1 MKTSKLSRE
10 NYLIQATDIMRKSLF
25 KPKGYKVPKVE
36 LSISWATHGNN
47 SRNTGKAKVLGQCFN
62 RASSEKG
69 INQVII
75 TPNLDGTTIDG
86 SLNILGVLV
95 HELVHAVDDC
105 VSGHG
110 KAFKDCATAV
120 GLTGPMRS
128 TGESDELKKY
138 LRKNIID
145 KLGKFPHAQ
154 VNLSKG
160 KKQTTRNI
168 KVECNCCEFS
178 FRTSRKNLELMHEQA
193 DHTNWNC
200 LACSEGTLQV
210 A

>member
-86 SLNILGVLV
+86 SLQILGVLV

-128 TGESDELKKY
+128 TGESDELKEY

-160 KKQTTRNI
+160 KTQTTRNI

-178 FRTSRKNLELMHEQA
+178 FRTSRKNLELMDEVSH
-193 DHTNWNC
+193 C
-200 LACSEGTLQV
+200 LACDDGFLQV

>member
-128 TGESDELKKY
+128 TGESDELKEY

-160 KKQTTRNI
+160 KTQTTRNI

-178 FRTSRKNLELMHEQA
+178 FRTSRKNLELMDEVSH
-193 DHTNWNC
+193 C
-200 LACSEGTLQV
+200 LACDDGFLQV

>member
-1 MKTSKLSRE
+1 MKKSKLSRE
-10 NYLIQATDIMRKSLF
+10 NYLIQATDILRKSLF

-62 RASSEKG
+62 TASSDKG

-75 TPNLDGTTIDG
+75 TPNLDGTTIEG
-86 SLNILGVLV
+86 TLRILGVLV

-105 VSGHG
+105 VSGHK

-120 GLTGPMRS
+120 GLTGKMTS
-128 TGESDELKKY
+128 TGESEELEKY
-138 LRKNIID
+138 LKANII
-145 KLGKFPHAQ
+145 KVLGKFPHAK

-160 KKQTTRNI
+160 KTQTTRNI
-168 KVECNCCEFS
+168 KVACDCCDFS
-178 FRTSRKNLELMHEQA
+178 FRTSNKNVELMEEFSH
-193 DHTNWNC
+193 C
-200 LACSEGTLQV
+200 LACDDGTLQV

>member
-36 LSISWATHGNN
+36 LSISWATRGN
-47 SRNTGKAKVLGQCFN
+47 RNRKGNAKTLGQCFPKQMH
-62 RASSEKG
+62 AGG
-69 INQVII
+69 INQIVI
-75 TPNLDGTTIDG
+75 TPNYDG
-86 SLNILGVLV
+86 STIKGSLDILGTLV
-95 HELVHAVDDC
+95 HELVHAVDNC

-128 TGESDELKKY
+128 TGETEELKEY

-145 KLGKFPHAQ
+145 KLGLFPHKK
-154 VNLSKG
+154 VTLNG
-160 KKQTTRNI
+160 TKKQTTRNI
-168 KVECNCCEFS
+168 KVACDCCDFS
-178 FRTSRKNLELMHEQA
+178 FRTSRKNLAIMDFEP
-193 DHTNWNC
+193 DC
-200 LACSEGTLQV
+200 LACSEGTLHE

>member
-1 MKTSKLSRE
+1 MKKSKLSRE
-10 NYLIQATDIMRKSLF
+10 NYLIQATDILRKSLF

-62 RASSEKG
+62 RASSDKG

-75 TPNLDGTTIDG
+75 TPNLDGTTIKG
-86 SLNILGVLV
+86 TLQILGVLV

-105 VSGHG
+105 ISGHG

-128 TGESDELKKY
+128 TGESEELKEY
-138 LRKNIID
+138 LKSNII
-145 KLGKFPHAQ
+145 KVLGKFPHAQ
-154 VNLSKG
+154 VSLSKK
-160 KKQTTRNI
+160 KKQSVRNI
-168 KVECNCCEFS
+168 KVSCDSCDFS
-178 FRTSRKNLELMHEQA
+178 FRTSKKNIVLMY
-193 DHTNWNC
+193 DLKDPNNWDC
-200 LACSEGTLQV
+200 LACEQGILYQ

>member
-10 NYLIQATDIMRKSLF
+10 NYLIQATDILRKSLF

-86 SLNILGVLV
+86 TLQILGVLV
-95 HELVHAVDDC
+95 HELVHAVDNC

-128 TGESDELKKY
+128 TGESDELKEY

-168 KVECNCCEFS
+168 KVACDCCDFS

-200 LACSEGTLQV
+200 LACSEGTLHE

>member
-10 NYLIQATDIMRKSLF
+10 NYLIQATDILRKSLF

-86 SLNILGVLV
+86 TLQILGVLV
-95 HELVHAVDDC
+95 HELVHAVDNC

-110 KAFKDCATAV
+110 QAFKKCALAV

-128 TGESDELKKY
+128 TGESDELKEY

-168 KVECNCCEFS
+168 KVACDCCDFS

-200 LACSEGTLQV
+200 LACSEGTLHE

>member
-36 LSISWATHGNN
+36 LSISWATRGN
-47 SRNTGKAKVLGQCFN
+47 RNRKGDAKTLGQCFPKQMH
-62 RASSEKG
+62 AGG
-69 INQVII
+69 INQIVI
-75 TPNLDGTTIDG
+75 TPNYDG
-86 SLNILGVLV
+86 STIKGSLDILGTLV
-95 HELVHAVDDC
+95 HELVHAVDNC

-128 TGESDELKKY
+128 TGESDELKEY

-145 KLGKFPHAQ
+145 KLGLFPHKK
-154 VNLSKG
+154 VTLNG
-160 KKQTTRNI
+160 TKKQTTRNI
-168 KVECNCCEFS
+168 KVTCDCCDFS
-178 FRTSRKNLELMHEQA
+178 FRTSRKNLAIMDFEP
-193 DHTNWNC
+193 DC
-200 LACSEGTLQV
+200 LACSEGTLHE

>member
-36 LSISWATHGNN
+36 LSISWATRGN
-47 SRNTGKAKVLGQCFN
+47 RNRKGNAKTLGQCFPKQMH
-62 RASSEKG
+62 AGG
-69 INQVII
+69 INQIVI
-75 TPNLDGTTIDG
+75 TPNYDG
-86 SLNILGVLV
+86 STIKGSLDILGTLV
-95 HELVHAVDDC
+95 HELVHAVDNC

-128 TGESDELKKY
+128 TGESEELKEY

-145 KLGKFPHAQ
+145 KLGLFPHKK
-154 VNLSKG
+154 VTLNG
-160 KKQTTRNI
+160 TKKQTTRNI
-168 KVECNCCEFS
+168 KVACDCCDFS
-178 FRTSRKNLELMHEQA
+178 FRTSRKNLAIMDFEP
-193 DHTNWNC
+193 DC
-200 LACSEGTLQV
+200 LACSEGTLHE

>member
-36 LSISWATHGNN
+36 LSISWATRGN
-47 SRNTGKAKVLGQCFN
+47 RNRKGDAKTLGQCFPKQMH
-62 RASSEKG
+62 AGG
-69 INQVII
+69 INQIVI
-75 TPNLDGTTIDG
+75 TPNYDG
-86 SLNILGVLV
+86 STIKGSLDILGTLV
-95 HELVHAVDDC
+95 HELVHAVDNC

-110 KAFKDCATAV
+110 QAFKKCALAV
-120 GLTGPMRS
+120 GLTMPMRS
-128 TGESDELKKY
+128 TGETEELKEY

-145 KLGKFPHAQ
+145 KLGLFPHKK
-154 VNLSKG
+154 VTLSG

-178 FRTSRKNLELMHEQA
+178 FRTSRKNLELMDEVSH
-193 DHTNWNC
+193 C
-200 LACSEGTLQV
+200 LACDDGFLQV

>member
-1 MKTSKLSRE
+1 MKKSKLSRE

-25 KPKGYKVPKVE
+25 EPKGYKVPKVE

-95 HELVHAVDDC
+95 HELVHAVDNC

-110 KAFKDCATAV
+110 KAFKDCAMAV

-128 TGESDELKKY
+128 TGESDELKEY

-178 FRTSRKNLELMHEQA
+178 FRTSRKNLELMDEVSH
-193 DHTNWNC
+193 C
-200 LACSEGTLQV
+200 LACDDGFLQV

>member
-1 MKTSKLSRE
+1 MKKSKLSRE
-10 NYLIQATDIMRKSLF
+10 NYLIQATDIMKKSLF

-86 SLNILGVLV
+86 TLNILGVLV

-110 KAFKDCATAV
+110 KAFKDCALAV

-128 TGESDELKKY
+128 TGESEELKEY
-138 LRKNIID
+138 LRKNILD
-145 KLGKFPHAQ
+145 KLGLFPHKK
-154 VNLSKG
+154 VTLSG
-160 KKQTTRNI
+160 KKQSVRNI
-168 KVECNCCEFS
+168 KVSCDSCDFS
-178 FRTSRKNLELMHEQA
+178 FRTSKKNIDLMYDLR
-193 DHTNWNC
+193 DHTNWDC
-200 LACSEGTLQV
+200 LACEQGILHE

>member
-86 SLNILGVLV
+86 TLNILGVLV

-128 TGESDELKKY
+128 TGESDELKEY

-160 KKQTTRNI
+160 KTQTTRNI

-178 FRTSRKNLELMHEQA
+178 FRTSRKNLELMDEVSH
-193 DHTNWNC
+193 C
-200 LACSEGTLQV
+200 LACDDGFLQV

>member
-1 MKTSKLSRE
+1 MKKSKLSRE

-62 RASSEKG
+62 TASSDKG

-75 TPNLDGTTIDG
+75 TPNLDGTTIEG
-86 SLNILGVLV
+86 TLKILGVLV

-110 KAFKDCATAV
+110 KAFKDCALAV

-128 TGESDELKKY
+128 TGESEELEKY
-138 LRKNIID
+138 LKANII
-145 KLGKFPHAQ
+145 KVLGKFPHAK

-160 KKQTTRNI
+160 KKQSVRNI
-168 KVECNCCEFS
+168 KVACNCCEFS
-178 FRTSRKNLELMHEQA
+178 FRTSRKNLEMMIT
-193 DHTNWNC
+193 DNC
-200 LACSEGTLQV
+200 PACDDGEGFLSV

>member
-86 SLNILGVLV
+86 TLNILGVLV

-128 TGESDELKKY
+128 TGESDELKEY

-178 FRTSRKNLELMHEQA
+178 FRTSRKNLELMDEVSH
-193 DHTNWNC
+193 C
-200 LACSEGTLQV
+200 LACDDGFLQV

>member
-10 NYLIQATDIMRKSLF
+10 NYLIQATDILRKSLF

-86 SLNILGVLV
+86 TLQILGVLV
-95 HELVHAVDDC
+95 HELVHAVDNC

-110 KAFKDCATAV
+110 KAFKDCAY
-120 GLTGPMRS
+120 GCRS
-128 TGESDELKKY
+128 Y
-138 LRKNIID
+138 RAN
-145 KLGKFPHAQ
+145 A
-154 VNLSKG
+154 
-160 KKQTTRNI
+160 
-168 KVECNCCEFS
+168 
-178 FRTSRKNLELMHEQA
+178 
-193 DHTNWNC
+193 
-200 LACSEGTLQV
+200 
-210 A
+210 

>member
-36 LSISWATHGNN
+36 LSVSWSTYGNN
-47 SRNTGKAKVLGQCFN
+47 HRNTGDAKVIGLCFP
-62 RASSEKG
+62 KHMHKGG
-69 INQVII
+69 INQITI
-75 TPNLDGTTIDG
+75 TPNLDGSTIKG
-86 SLNILGVLV
+86 SIKILGVLV
-95 HELVHAVDDC
+95 HELVHAVDNC

-120 GLTGPMRS
+120 GLTGKMTA
-128 TGESDELKKY
+128 TGESDELKEY
-138 LRKNIID
+138 LRKNIIE
-145 KLGKFPHAQ
+145 KLGLFPHKK
-154 VNLSKG
+154 VTLSG

-168 KVECNCCEFS
+168 KVECNRCDFS
-178 FRTSRKNLELMHEQA
+178 FRTSRKNLDMMDYQP
-193 DHTNWNC
+193 DC
-200 LACSEGTLQV
+200 LACDVGYLEL